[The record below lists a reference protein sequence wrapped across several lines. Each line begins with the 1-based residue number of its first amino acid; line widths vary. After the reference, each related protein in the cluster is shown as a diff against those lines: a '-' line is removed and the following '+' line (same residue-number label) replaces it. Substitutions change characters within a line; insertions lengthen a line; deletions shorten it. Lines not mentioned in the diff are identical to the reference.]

1 VTSRFYI
8 TTAIDYSN
16 GVPHI
21 GHAYEKLGADCV
33 ARYRRLRGD
42 RVHFAIGMDEHG
54 QNVAQAAEAAGKEPQ
69 DWVDEIAA
77 QFQTAW
83 RELSISH
90 TDFIRTTEPRHR
102 LAVEELFRRIQQG
115 GFISEGV
122 YTGFYCVGC
131 EAFKSER
138 DLEDG
143 RCPVHPTREIKQL
156 EEPNYF
162 FDLGHFRRRLLEHYD
177 SHPDFVR
184 PEAKLN
190 EIRNVVADWTDD
202 QKLSVSRARVPWGIP
217 WPEDPDH
224 TVYVWFD
231 ALINYLS
238 STGFPNEGYTGIW
251 PADVHVIGPDI
262 VRFHAAIWPA
272 MLLAAGIELPR
283 QVWCHGWVLTEGARF
298 SKSAGVGGVELRDA
312 IDRHG
317 PDALRYFLLREVPW
331 HSDGAFTWERFDARY
346 TAELADGYGNLLSR
360 VLAMI
365 GRYVDGVVPEA
376 GEVTSLDR
384 VGEEAIGAYR
394 EAMDQH
400 MLHDGAAAAWQL
412 VSRANGFVEQS
423 APWQLAKEGKRSELD
438 PTLASL
444 ARSLAR
450 ITMMAM
456 PFIPNKGQIA
466 LEALGLSGDLR
477 TTIWEFLER
486 PPVGGARVA
495 KPPPLFPKVDKQSA

>member
-16 GVPHI
+16 GEPHV

-42 RVHFAIGMDEHG
+42 DVRLAIGMDEHG
-54 QNVAQAAEAAGKEPQ
+54 QNVAQAAEAAGKDPQ
-69 DWVDEIAA
+69 TWVDEIASK
-77 QFQTAW
+77 FTAAW
-83 RELSISH
+83 DELSVSR

-102 LAVEELFRRIQQG
+102 RAVEELFRRIQRG

-131 EAFKSER
+131 EAFKSEK
-138 DLEDG
+138 DLVDG
-143 RCPVHPTREIKQL
+143 QCPVHPTRKIKRL

-162 FDLGHFRRRLLEHYD
+162 FDLGHFKRRLLDHYEA
-177 SHPDFVR
+177 HPDFVR

-190 EIRNVVADWTDD
+190 EIINVVADWTDD

-217 WPEDPDH
+217 WPDDPTH

-238 STGFPNEGYTGIW
+238 STGFPDERYTEIW

-262 VRFHAAIWPA
+262 LRFHAAIWPA
-272 MLLAAGIELPR
+272 MLLAGGVELPR
-283 QVWCHGWVLTEGARF
+283 QIWCHGWVLTDGARF
-298 SKSAGVGGVELRDA
+298 SKSAGVRLELREA

-331 HSDGAFTWERFDARY
+331 HSDGTFSWERFDARY

-365 GRYVDGVVPEA
+365 GRYRNGVVPET
-376 GEVTSLDR
+376 GDTTPLDR
-384 VGEEAIGAYR
+384 AGEEAIVTYR
-394 EAMDQH
+394 DAMDRH
-400 MLHDGAAAAWQL
+400 LLHDGAAGAWLL
-412 VSRANGFVEQS
+412 VSRANGFVEQA
-423 APWQLAKEGKRSELD
+423 APWQLAKEGRDAELD
-438 PTLASL
+438 RALASL
-444 ARSLAR
+444 ARALVR
-450 ITMMAM
+450 ITVMAS
-456 PFIPNKGQIA
+456 PFLPNKSRNA
-466 LEALGLSGDLR
+466 LSALGIAATAEPR
-477 TTIWEFLER
+477 WELVER
-486 PPVGGARVA
+486 PSVGGAQMT
-495 KPPPLFPKVDKQSA
+495 KPPPLFPKPAEPAA